1 MRERLQRRSEA
12 MELHCGPRG
21 ATWEQGDPGWD
32 VGLAPSACGEASVPV
47 AVDAIVVAPDAL
59 SVSYDST

>member
-1 MRERLQRRSEA
+1 

-21 ATWEQGDPGWD
+21 AAWEQGYPVWD
-32 VGLAPSACGEASVPV
+32 VGRAPSACGEASVPV

-59 SVSYDST
+59 SVGHDST